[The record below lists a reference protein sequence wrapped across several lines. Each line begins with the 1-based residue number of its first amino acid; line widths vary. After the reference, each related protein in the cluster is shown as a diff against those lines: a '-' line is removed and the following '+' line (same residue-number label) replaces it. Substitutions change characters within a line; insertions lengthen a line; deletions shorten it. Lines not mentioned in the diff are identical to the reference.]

1 MLEGMQQG
9 DICAGEAGE
18 HGGIAPVALPF
29 MAGDGVKFAR
39 VGDDD
44 GGSKTGEV
52 TADPGAVRASFEG
65 DGGGRITG
73 EQLRERRAV
82 IGEGTFVDQQAG
94 GIQHAVLMA
103 AVTQIE
109 ADGITAR

>member
-1 MLEGMQQG
+1 MEL
-9 DICAGEAGE
+9 
-18 HGGIAPVALPF
+18 
-29 MAGDGVKFAR
+29 AR

-52 TADPGAVRASFEG
+52 MADPRAVRAGFEG
-65 DGGGRITG
+65 DGGGGITG

-82 IGEGTFVDQQAG
+82 IGEGTFVNQLAG
-94 GIQHAVLMA
+94 GIEDAVVMA
-103 AVTQIE
+103 AIPQIE